1 MVRMI
6 LLHLLRE
13 VSWHSLSLAFFHAF
27 TWTRIWIPLPL
38 SPKQNPR
45 YLKFRIESTLTVRLL
60 SRFTFSFNVP
70 SRGISYC
77 FWAVSLLPVC
87 SLPAVRYRLHSEYM
101 ALLVCG
107 IASRTK
113 NTPKPSEHEL
123 EAKAQTDDWPLHHH
137 SERLRWVSSAHAGS
151 RIWNKNRQI
160 HLFPCWGAGVIHSC
174 KDHWWQLCI
183 ATFYG
188 CQKKHNR
195 NKLFSLNANN

>member
-45 YLKFRIESTLTVRLL
+45 
-60 SRFTFSFNVP
+60 
-70 SRGISYC
+70 
-77 FWAVSLLPVC
+77 C